1 MNITDLL
8 FKLLPPTVKRKNKCY
23 NLVVRKSSEGIREH
37 VQIGYVHTDTR
48 GKQTV
53 LTVVDK
59 PADNEGF
66 RSAAFETL
74 RNLMSDGFMEMGFET
89 AQA

>member
-1 MNITDLL
+1 M
-8 FKLLPPTVKRKNKCY
+8 KRKNKCY
-23 NLVVRKSSEGIREH
+23 NLVMRKYSEGISEH

-48 GKQTV
+48 GKQKV

>member
-8 FKLLPPTVKRKNKCY
+8 FKLLPPMVRRKNKCY
-23 NLVVRKSSEGIREH
+23 NLVVQKSSKNANEY
-37 VQIGYVHTDTR
+37 VQIGYVNTDTR

-66 RSAAFETL
+66 RNAAFETL